1 MKRYIALLRGV
12 NVGGKN
18 KLPMAE
24 LQAILEG
31 LGCAEVRTYLN
42 SGNAAFSMDK
52 CDEIA
57 LADSIQRSMRADLN
71 LDVPV
76 LVVDRDW
83 LEDVLRDAPDWWGT
97 GDKEV
102 YDNLILL
109 LPPATAG
116 EIAGKFG
123 EPTEGLERVCVREGA
138 IFWSFDRKRYA
149 KCNWWKRSASPG
161 IGECITVRTANTV
174 RKIVGM

>member
-57 LADSIQRSMRADLN
+57 LADSI
-71 LDVPV
+71 
-76 LVVDRDW
+76 
-83 LEDVLRDAPDWWGT
+83 
-97 GDKEV
+97 
-102 YDNLILL
+102 
-109 LPPATAG
+109 
-116 EIAGKFG
+116 
-123 EPTEGLERVCVREGA
+123 
-138 IFWSFDRKRYA
+138 
-149 KCNWWKRSASPG
+149 
-161 IGECITVRTANTV
+161 
-174 RKIVGM
+174 